1 MAKVIINT
9 QSAEMRKFMASP
21 QGEPFR
27 LLQRA
32 VDDTMVRAPQW
43 VRRLTKTRTGT
54 LANSFQRTP
63 VAVQGSKL
71 IGGVENTAD
80 YAMFVHDGTDSHPI
94 VARRAKALHWISPGK
109 PPWAAG
115 PVFVTAVEHPG
126 TKPRPFLFNAAQ
138 EVGRRH
144 GFIVTKG

>member
-43 VRRLTKTRTGT
+43 VRRLTTTRTGT

-63 VAVQGSKL
+63 VALQGSKL

-80 YAMFVHDGTDSHPI
+80 YAMFVHDGTSPHVIRP
-94 VARRAKALHWISPGK
+94 RRAKVLTWFPTGG
-109 PPWAAG
+109 G
-115 PVFVTAVEHPG
+115 PQVFARKVNHPG
-126 TKPRPFLFNAAQ
+126 TKARPFLFMAAQ

>member
-27 LLQRA
+27 LMQRA

-63 VAVQGSKL
+63 VALQGSKL

-80 YAMFVHDGTDSHPI
+80 YAMFVHDGTNRHPI
-94 VARRAKALHWISPGK
+94 VARRAKALHWISPGR

-115 PVFVTAVEHPG
+115 PVFVTSVIHPG
-126 TKPRPFLFNAAQ
+126 TKPRPFLLNAAQ